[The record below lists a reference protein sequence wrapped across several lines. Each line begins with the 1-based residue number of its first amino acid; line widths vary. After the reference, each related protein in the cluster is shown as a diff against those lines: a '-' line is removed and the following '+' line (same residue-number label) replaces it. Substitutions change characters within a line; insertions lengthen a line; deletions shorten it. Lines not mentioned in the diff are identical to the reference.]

1 MYIKNI
7 KLQNYRNYE
16 TLNGEHGLDFGRK
29 ATLLIGKNGS
39 GKTNMIHAL
48 KQSLSFIF
56 SKNSKISQRNFVANT
71 IASIKSFETTDAM
84 RLKKED
90 GSQDLEGTW
99 PVRIVTAVAMED
111 KKSGHDNVTLNVMF
125 ERETIST
132 GMKES
137 YSESSIR
144 FWECYNDLQDLPVL
158 AFYSDSF
165 PHERQTIGKK
175 IQSLLNSEF
184 GISQSAGYY
193 NWDDPRDCSSVW
205 LQYFAQQWK
214 NYKFGYHRNNEEEY
228 LNSVRNCLVKFSK
241 SLPNADAN
249 PDFEV
254 NDIKVV
260 ARGKKEVVV
269 LNFSNG
275 MESDFESLP
284 AGYRRAFSMAFDLA
298 NRSFLLNGN
307 CNPDGVAFIDEIDL
321 HLHPSIAQE
330 ILERMQTTF
339 PRIQFIVSTH
349 SPLVLSNFKQDGDDT
364 IVYRLAREGDFTTTI
379 QKIDYSYGVDYN
391 SLLTDLMGT
400 KVRNTVL
407 RKYINDYL
415 YWKGME
421 ETELAEEALDRIIST
436 VGPDSEVVE
445 KLRRR

>member
-7 KLQNYRNYE
+7 KLTNYRNYE
-16 TLNGEHGLDFGRK
+16 SLNGENGLDFGRK
-29 ATLLIGKNGS
+29 TTLLIGKNGS

-56 SKNSKISQRNFVANT
+56 SKNSKVPQRNFVANT

-84 RLKKED
+84 RMRNED
-90 GSQDLEGTW
+90 GTQSMEGTW
-99 PVRIVTAVAMED
+99 PVRIVTTIDIDYHLEEPLKV
-111 KKSGHDNVTLNVMF
+111 VF
-125 ERETIST
+125 ERERITS

-137 YSESSIR
+137 YSDSSII
-144 FWECYNDLQDLPVL
+144 FWDRYNNLQDLPVL

-165 PHERQTIGKK
+165 PHERQTIGKR
-175 IQSLLNSEF
+175 IQELLNSEF

-214 NYKFGYHRNNEEEY
+214 NYMYGHRRNQEEEY
-228 LNSVRNCLVKFSK
+228 LSAIRDCLTRFSQ
-241 SLPNADAN
+241 SLENADAN
-249 PDFEV
+249 LDFEIK
-254 NDIKVV
+254 DITVV
-260 ARGKKEVVV
+260 ARGNNEVVV
-269 LNFSNG
+269 LKFKNG

-298 NRSFLLNGN
+298 NRAFLLNSN

-330 ILERMQTTF
+330 ILERMQNTF
-339 PRIQFIVSTH
+339 PRMQFIVSTH
-349 SPLVLSNFKQDGDDT
+349 SPLVLSNFKQDGENN
-364 IVYRLAREGDFTTTI
+364 IVYRLSRESDFTTSI
-379 QKIDYSYGVDYN
+379 QKIDYSYGIDYN

-400 KVRNTVL
+400 KIRNTVL

-415 YWKGME
+415 YWKSSE
-421 ETELAEEALDRIIST
+421 ETELAEDTMNRIISI
-436 VGPDSEVVE
+436 VGSESEIVE

>member
-7 KLQNYRNYE
+7 KLTNYRNYE
-16 TLNGEHGLDFGRK
+16 SLNGEDGLNFGK
-29 ATLLIGKNGS
+29 ETTLLIGKNGS
-39 GKTNMIHAL
+39 GKTNLIHAL

-56 SKNSKISQRNFVANT
+56 SKNSKVLQRNFVANT

-84 RLKKED
+84 RMTNED
-90 GSQDLEGTW
+90 GTQSMEGTW
-99 PVRIVTAVAMED
+99 PVRIVTTIDIDEQNLLEEPLKV
-111 KKSGHDNVTLNVMF
+111 VF
-125 ERETIST
+125 EREAITS

-137 YSESSIR
+137 YSDSSIR
-144 FWECYNDLQDLPVL
+144 FWNRYNNLQDLPVL

-165 PHERQTIGKK
+165 PHERQTIGRR
-175 IQSLLNSEF
+175 IQELLNSEF

-214 NYKFGYHRNNEEEY
+214 NYMHGHRKNQEEEY
-228 LNSVRNCLVKFSK
+228 LSAIRECLTRFSQ
-241 SLPNADAN
+241 SLENADAN
-249 PDFEV
+249 PDFEIK
-254 NDIKVV
+254 DITVV
-260 ARGKKEVVV
+260 ARGKNEVVV
-269 LNFSNG
+269 LKFKNG
-275 MESDFESLP
+275 MESDFETLP

-298 NRSFLLNGN
+298 NRAFLLNSN

-330 ILERMQTTF
+330 ILERMQNTF
-339 PRIQFIVSTH
+339 PRMQFIVSTH
-349 SPLVLSNFKQDGDDT
+349 SPLVLSNFKQDGVNN
-364 IVYRLAREGDFTTTI
+364 IVYRLSRESDFTTSI
-379 QKIDYSYGVDYN
+379 QKIDYSYGIDYN

-400 KVRNTVL
+400 KIRNTVL

-415 YWKGME
+415 YWKSSE
-421 ETELAEEALDRIIST
+421 ETELAEETMGRIISI
-436 VGPDSEVVE
+436 VGAESEIVE

>member
-7 KLQNYRNYE
+7 KLKNYRNYE
-16 TLNGEHGLDFGRK
+16 SLNGENGLDFGRK
-29 ATLLIGKNGS
+29 TTLLIGKNGS

-56 SKNSKISQRNFVANT
+56 SKNSKVSQRNFVANT

-84 RLKKED
+84 RMRNED
-90 GSQDLEGTW
+90 GTQSMEGTW
-99 PVRIVTAVAMED
+99 PIRIVTTIDIDYQNLLDDSLEV
-111 KKSGHDNVTLNVMF
+111 VF
-125 ERETIST
+125 EKESITS

-137 YSESSIR
+137 YSDSSII
-144 FWECYNDLQDLPVL
+144 FWDRYNNLQDLPVL

-165 PHERQTIGKK
+165 PHERQTIGKR
-175 IQSLLNSEF
+175 IQELLNSEF

-205 LQYFAQQWK
+205 LQYFTQQWK
-214 NYKFGYHRNNEEEY
+214 NYKYGYRKNQEEEY
-228 LNSVRNCLVKFSK
+228 LFAIRECLTRFSQ
-241 SLPNADAN
+241 SLENADAN
-249 PDFEV
+249 PDFEIK
-254 NDIKVV
+254 DITVV
-260 ARGKKEVVV
+260 ARGKNEVVL
-269 LNFSNG
+269 LNFKNG

-298 NRSFLLNGN
+298 NRAFLLNSN

-330 ILERMQTTF
+330 ILERMQNTF
-339 PRIQFIVSTH
+339 PRMQFIVSTH
-349 SPLVLSNFKQDGDDT
+349 SPLVLSNFKQDGENN
-364 IVYRLAREGDFTTTI
+364 IVYRLSRESDFTTSI
-379 QKIDYSYGVDYN
+379 QKIDYSYGIDYN

-400 KVRNTVL
+400 KIRNTVL

-415 YWKGME
+415 YWKSSE
-421 ETELAEEALDRIIST
+421 ETELAEETMNRIKSI
-436 VGPDSEVVE
+436 VGSESEIVE
-445 KLRRR
+445 KLGKR